1 MNYMPYI
8 TRILRKIV
16 ENIMALSLVVLAGSI
31 LIFSIVLSGFTM
43 EIALAR
49 HDLPKQLDRID
60 GQIAEVQKI
69 LNGIEASGT
78 NFQKGMNK
86 GISAGIVD
94 VPVSAVANVG
104 YKISDAAA
112 TTGNQTYGF
121 WQALKGKLM
130 FWNKPAT
137 ATPEISAIKNKK

>member
-1 MNYMPYI
+1 MHFI
-8 TRILRKIV
+8 KKLLRKIV
-16 ENIMALSLVVLAGSI
+16 ENILALSLIILAGSI
-31 LIFSIVLSGFTM
+31 LIFSLVLSSFTLQVS
-43 EIALAR
+43 LAR

-60 GQIAEVQKI
+60 RQIADVQRI

-121 WQALKGKLM
+121 WQTLKGKLM

-137 ATPEISAIKNKK
+137 ATAEISAIKNEK

>member
-1 MNYMPYI
+1 MPYI
-8 TRILRKIV
+8 KKILRKIV

-31 LIFSIVLSGFTM
+31 LILSIALSGFTLQ
-43 EIALAR
+43 ISLAR

-60 GQIAEVQKI
+60 GQIAEVQRI

-78 NFQKGMNK
+78 NFQHGMNK

-94 VPVSAVANVG
+94 IPVSAVANVG

-112 TTGNQTYGF
+112 STGNQTAGF
-121 WQALKGKLM
+121 WQNLKGKLM
-130 FWNKPAT
+130 FWNKTSNTT
-137 ATPEISAIKNKK
+137 AEISPIKRKK